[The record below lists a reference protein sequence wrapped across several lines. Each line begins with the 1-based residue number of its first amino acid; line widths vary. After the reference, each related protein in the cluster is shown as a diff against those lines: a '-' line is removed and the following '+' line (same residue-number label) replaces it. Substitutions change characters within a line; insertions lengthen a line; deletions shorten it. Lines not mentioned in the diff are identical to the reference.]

1 MIDTLALLAAIT
13 RALSDSRPF
22 AARLRDLFSVIQE
35 AIPYRD
41 ARLTCW
47 FESAR
52 PGGTRRH
59 FYSPGGWQYP
69 WDESLTRQVALRRQF
84 ERSEIVL
91 GGTGSD
97 ERESKLPILQ
107 ATYLGAPIIWGD
119 KLWGVLELRVTARTP
134 EGNSPV
140 SAESISLIVAI
151 LPQLAAAISQEGLRL
166 QAASSQSS
174 ETGLARLGNLTL
186 QNDTPLTLAASR
198 SFVVLERALAEVES
212 LDAMLAAILRCALDV
227 TGAEA
232 GAISMVDRKRGEL
245 VLQAYEGYNDIKLP
259 KNGSAPRWSW
269 NTGIAGKVARSGRA
283 TLLRDV
289 SAESEQSAFEPYG
302 LAVAAQAELA
312 APINDEG
319 ETLAVIVLDSPRSDA
334 FNEASLAFVRNLCDR
349 SGRPLRRMLRHQAE
363 LEASMQI
370 SQVFNNLPIAVALID
385 RNGRVL
391 RVNPA
396 WFQVWGLQDEDGN
409 DLFEIGPGSPPF
421 HIPIDLLEALLSRLS
436 EPRQLTDFCSAAQRQ
451 SGETRTT
458 IIRLNKPN
466 RDIQILEA
474 PTYDREGQVVG
485 LLWAVS
491 DVTREREADRLKSE
505 FVAVVSHELR
515 TPLTSILGYTELLL
529 EREFEPN
536 DRREFVQT
544 VYNQANHLSQLVE
557 DLLNASRIDS
567 GQIRLSRRVLNLV
580 QLIREL
586 PSQLNKEMGDRMD
599 THRLVLAPHEPLPLV
614 YADRDKLRQIIFN
627 LLTNAVKYSP
637 NGGQVVLE
645 AVELRVPNEFTTT
658 PRQRTGLTPPGIAR
672 LSPLDGFKL
681 PMDHPAGSWV
691 MVSVRDEGLGISP
704 EDQLH
709 IWERFYR
716 VDNTNT
722 RRIGGTGLG
731 LSITKA
737 LVELHGGRIWVEST
751 LGEGST
757 FSFTLPVAT
766 DLLIHS

>member
-1 MIDTLALLAAIT
+1 MLL
-13 RALSDSRPF
+13 
-22 AARLRDLFSVIQE
+22 
-35 AIPYRD
+35 
-41 ARLTCW
+41 
-47 FESAR
+47 
-52 PGGTRRH
+52 
-59 FYSPGGWQYP
+59 
-69 WDESLTRQVALRRQF
+69 
-84 ERSEIVL
+84 ERS
-91 GGTGSD
+91 
-97 ERESKLPILQ
+97 
-107 ATYLGAPIIWGD
+107 
-119 KLWGVLELRVTARTP
+119 
-134 EGNSPV
+134 
-140 SAESISLIVAI
+140 
-151 LPQLAAAISQEGLRL
+151 
-166 QAASSQSS
+166 
-174 ETGLARLGNLTL
+174 
-186 QNDTPLTLAASR
+186 
-198 SFVVLERALAEVES
+198 LAEVDS
-212 LDAMLAAILRCALDV
+212 LDAMLAAILRSALDV

-232 GAISMVDRKRGEL
+232 GAISMVDHKRGEL
-245 VLQAYEGYNDIKLP
+245 VLHVHEGYTHLKLP
-259 KNGSAPRWSW
+259 KNGAAPRWSW

-289 SAESEQSAFEPYG
+289 SEDSDFRSSEPYSH
-302 LAVAAQAELA
+302 AYAAQAELA
-312 APINDEG
+312 AAINDGG
-319 ETLAVIVLDSPRSDA
+319 ESLAVIVLDSPRSDA
-334 FNEASLAFVRNLCDR
+334 FNDASLAFVRQLCER

-363 LEASMQI
+363 LEASRQI

-396 WFQVWGLQDEDGN
+396 WYQVWGLQDEDGN
-409 DLFEIGPGSPPF
+409 DLLEIGPGLPAF
-421 HIPIDLLEALLSRLS
+421 HVPIDLLEALLPRLS
-436 EPRQLTDFCSAAQRQ
+436 EPRQLTDFCSSAQRQ

-458 IIRLNKPN
+458 IIRLSKPN

-491 DVTREREADRLKSE
+491 DVTRERESDRLKSE

-599 THRLVLAPHEPLPLV
+599 THRLVLAPQEPLPLV
-614 YADRDKLRQIIFN
+614 YADREKLRQIVFN

-637 NGGQVVLE
+637 SGGQVVLE

-658 PRQRTGLTPPGIAR
+658 PRQRSGLTPPGIAR
-672 LSPLDGFKL
+672 LTPLDGFRL
-681 PMDHPAGSWV
+681 PMDHPPGPWV

-737 LVELHGGRIWVEST
+737 LVELHGGRIWVDST

-766 DLLIHS
+766 DLLVHS